1 MFCQAQERR
10 QVVKKLDT
18 AAHDE
23 SNLGCDAANVNVEN
37 LHNVISEPIY
47 SVTFTG
53 RGENY
58 VTEIAIDSGSGK
70 TLISFDLFN
79 LINKHAKVPLEMICD
94 SIVAKSATGD
104 SLDIVGKTA
113 VELDV
118 GQSKWFV
125 QCYVAK
131 NFQLPFLLGTGFLV
145 QTGTKFDMSSLQA
158 TIGQDQLSI
167 SVVKRPRRV
176 PVSIVNSLEIP
187 ARSEVILQG
196 SISGIHGTVL
206 VEPKYEVSSHDS
218 LLYPARTIAN
228 VNNSRIPVKVVKT
241 NSFTVTICA
250 GICIGIAEQ
259 FDGEKIHLKR
269 VNPILITLM
278 LIRGLMILI
287 CKIVRFQNTIEFNSL
302 RFYRNTAM
310 YL

>member
-1 MFCQAQERR
+1 MFRQTEERR

-37 LHNVISEPIY
+37 PHNVFSEPIY

-53 RGENY
+53 RVENY
-58 VTEIAIDSGSGK
+58 VTEIVVDSGSGIS
-70 TLISFDLFN
+70 LISLDLFN
-79 LINKHAKVPLEMICD
+79 SINKHAKVPLDIISN

-104 SLDIVGKTA
+104 SLDIVGKTV
-113 VELDV
+113 VEIDV
-118 GQSKWFV
+118 GRSKWFV

-131 NFQLPFLLGTGFLV
+131 NFQFPFLLGTDFLV
-145 QTGTKFDMSSLQA
+145 QTGTKLDMSSLQA

-187 ARSEVILQG
+187 ARSEAILEG
-196 SISGIHGTVL
+196 RISGIHGTVL

-228 VNNSRIPVKVVKT
+228 VDNSHIPVKVVIT
-241 NSFTVTICA
+241 
-250 GICIGIAEQ
+250 GI
-259 FDGEKIHLKR
+259 LR
-269 VNPILITLM
+269 V
-278 LIRGLMILI
+278 RCRSKG
-287 CKIVRFQNTIEFNSL
+287 
-302 RFYRNTAM
+302 
-310 YL
+310 